1 MFGGQINVPAFR
13 NEAAGPLA
21 LNVMRAGAGR
31 PLLFLHGIDGLR
43 SSQPFLDRL
52 ASSTATIAP
61 DHPGFGKS
69 ELPPWIES
77 IHDMA
82 YFYLR
87 HLDEQGLGPVDVVG
101 HSLGAWLALEMAIRS
116 GASFRSITLM
126 SAAGIHLPGIPR
138 GDLFMRAP
146 DVVLR
151 SMVASAELGDELVKR
166 TAADQGIELRN
177 RYAIARVAWN
187 PPMYNPHLAKWL
199 HRIACP
205 VQIIWGQQDAMLP
218 LAYAHEF
225 QRLIPG
231 AALHTLPAC
240 GHLPHVEQPEQA
252 ASLVLSFIGRETSR

>member
-1 MFGGQINVPAFR
+1 VPASR

-21 LNVMRAGAGR
+21 LHVTRVGAGR
-31 PLLFLHGIDGLR
+31 PVLFLHGIDGLR

-52 ASSTATIAP
+52 AMGASAIAP

-69 ELPPWIES
+69 EMPLWIES

-87 HLDEQGLGPVDVVG
+87 YLDELGLGPIDVVG

-116 GASFRSITLM
+116 AAPFRSITLV
-126 SAAGIHLPGIPR
+126 SAAGIHLPGVPR

-151 SMVASAELGDELVKR
+151 SMVASSELGEELVKR

-177 RYAIARVAWN
+177 RYAIARVGWN
-187 PPMYNPHLAKWL
+187 PPMHNPHLAKWL
-199 HRIACP
+199 HRITCP
-205 VQIIWGQQDAMLP
+205 VQIIWGQQDALLP
-218 LAYAHEF
+218 VDYAHEF
-225 QRLIPG
+225 QRLMPG
-231 AALHTLPAC
+231 ASLHVLPSC
-240 GHLPHVEQPEQA
+240 GHLPHVEQPERA
-252 ASLVLSFIGRETSR
+252 ASLILSFIEEGTSR